1 MLALPIQMML
11 VQIMNNGTCEIA
23 IEVKNVSKVFASPNG
38 GTFKALDNVSLVIP
52 KGKLSIISG
61 ENGSGKSLLMTIIAG
76 LEKPTAG
83 NVHTASKVGLVFQDA
98 DSQILGETPLE
109 DVCFGLSNIGI
120 KSSCA
125 IEKANDSLKK
135 VRLYEKKDEMSHFL
149 SGGEKRRLAIASIL
163 ALGFDIVIMDEPY
176 SNLDY
181 AGVKDVN
188 SLVEELL
195 ANGKTI
201 VILTHEIEKCLALAN
216 HFIVLKKGQLL
227 FEGSPQ
233 DGLLELS
240 SNSELWGIRNP
251 LTSYNSL
258 SSLVWR

>member
-1 MLALPIQMML
+1 MNSSPIAM
-11 VQIMNNGTCEIA
+11 A
-23 IEVKNVSKVFASPNG
+23 IEVKNVSKVFVSPNG
-38 GTFKALDNVSLVIP
+38 GKFKALDDVSLSIP
-52 KGKLSIISG
+52 KGQLSIISG
-61 ENGSGKSLLMTIIAG
+61 ENGSGKSLLMSIIAG
-76 LEKPTAG
+76 LEKPSFG
-83 NVHTASKVGLVFQDA
+83 NVYTSSKVGLVFQDA

-109 DVCFGLSNIGI
+109 DVCFGPSNIGI

-125 IEKANDSLKK
+125 KEKATDALKK
-135 VRLYEKKDEMSHFL
+135 VRLYEKKDDQAHFL

-163 ALGFDIVIMDEPY
+163 ALGFDILIMDEPY

-195 ANGKTI
+195 QSGKTI

-216 HFIVLKKGQLL
+216 HFIVLKKGHLL

-240 SNSELWGIRNP
+240 SSSELWGIRNP